1 MSRALNIIIEF
12 KCQDEWKTFNPVIDG
27 KSFGY
32 TYFQG
37 CIRDFFS
44 EEVPTLGYP
53 KTMSEETKQILGDG
67 FNYCGEQT
75 YVYAKDLF
83 ILIDKKQE
91 QYKARLQK
99 AQNSLS
105 ICNKLDN
112 IMSELMKKEN
122 KDLKEL
128 QKLTIE
134 MQENFDT
141 NETQDDIDYY
151 EETLENLSYIKEQ
164 FTVLSEMVNII
175 YDLYGET
182 EVRFITN
189 IG

>member
-1 MSRALNIIIEF
+1 MSRALNVIIEF
-12 KCQDEWKTFNPVIDG
+12 KCQDEWKTFNPVVNG
-27 KSFGY
+27 KPFEY

-44 EEVPTLGYP
+44 EEVPVLGYP
-53 KTMSEETKQILGDG
+53 KTISNKTKQILEDG
-67 FNYCGEQT
+67 FYYCGEQT

-83 ILIDKKQE
+83 TLINKKQE
-91 QYKARLQK
+91 HYKNLLQK
-99 AQNSLS
+99 AQNNLS
-105 ICNKLDN
+105 ICNKLDD

-134 MQENFDT
+134 MQETYDT

-151 EETLENLSYIKEQ
+151 EETIENLDYIKER

>member
-1 MSRALNIIIEF
+1 MSRALNVIIEF
-12 KCQDEWKTFNPVIDG
+12 KCKDEWKIFNPIVDE
-27 KSFGY
+27 KQFKF

-44 EEVPTLGYP
+44 EEVPILGYP
-53 KTMSEETKQILGDG
+53 KTMSIETKQILECD
-67 FNYCGEQT
+67 FDYCGEQT

-105 ICNKLDN
+105 ICNKLDD

-175 YDLYGET
+175 YDLYEET

>member
-1 MSRALNIIIEF
+1 MSRALNVIIEF

-27 KSFGY
+27 KPFEY
-32 TYFQG
+32 AYFQG

-44 EEVPTLGYP
+44 EEVPMRSYP
-53 KTMSEETKQILGDG
+53 KTMSEETKQILEKSFDC
-67 FNYCGEQT
+67 CGAQT

-83 ILIDKKQE
+83 SLIDKKQE
-91 QYKARLQK
+91 HYKNLLQK
-99 AQNSLS
+99 AQGNLL
-105 ICNKLDN
+105 ICHKLDD
-112 IMSELMKKEN
+112 MMRELMKHEN

-134 MQENFDT
+134 MQETYDT

-151 EETLENLSYIKEQ
+151 EETIENLNYIKEK
-164 FTVLSEMVNII
+164 FTVLSEMINIL
-175 YDLYGET
+175 YDLYEEP